1 MKLVIGIR
9 IDIHAL
15 HPGFQLFS
23 AKGKAR
29 LAVLPMRKD
38 FGSVMPITDLKQD
51 PVTQDP
57 GGQEEPL
64 QIPEKLPV
72 LPLRDVV
79 TFPYMILPLLV
90 SLDKAIHAVDQALI
104 QNRMILLL
112 TQRNQEVESPTP
124 GEMYE
129 IGTVGMVIRMLKMPD
144 QGVRVLVQGIARA
157 QVEGWSEGLS
167 FLEAKVKVL
176 EELAPDATAL
186 EIEALMRNV
195 REAMEK
201 MAALGKNI
209 SPEIMAISSNMS
221 DPGRLADLAAS
232 NLMLKIEDAQVVLSI
247 LEPVKR
253 LRRIYDLLTREIELL
268 TVQQRINIQA
278 KDEIEKGQRE
288 YFLRQQLKAIQG
300 ELGEGNELAEEVA
313 RYLKKADDIKMP
325 KEARDELNVQV
336 RRLERMNPESAET
349 ATLRTYL
356 DWMVGL
362 PWSFRTE
369 DNLNL
374 RTAREILNQDHY
386 GLDKIKV
393 RILEHLAVRKL
404 KQSTKGPILCFVGP
418 PGTGKTSLGKSI
430 ARALGR
436 KFVHLSLGGMHDEA
450 EIRGHR
456 RTYVGALPGRI
467 IQSLNQAGTKNPV
480 FMMDEVDKI
489 GADFRGDPSSALLE
503 VLDPEQN
510 DSFRDNYL
518 GVPFDL
524 SDVLFVTTANVLDT
538 IQPAFRDRMEVIAL
552 TGYMELE
559 KLQIAKRHLIPKQL
573 EAHGLTQDDITFP
586 DDVIAQ
592 MIRGYTREAGL
603 RNLEREVAGIC
614 RKVAMKFAMGNRKRV
629 VLSRSNLYRYLGAR
643 RILPGERLT
652 RNQIGVATGLAWTPV
667 GGEILYVEAQAM
679 AGKGALILTGK
690 MGEVMKE
697 SAQAAMSYTRAHAS
711 KYDIPQ
717 DFFSTHDFHIHIP
730 EGSIPKDGPSAGVT
744 LTSALVSACTGWP
757 LNKSIAMTGEITLSG
772 NVLPVGG
779 IKEKVLAAHREKIRT
794 VILPRR
800 NRKDLEEIPK
810 ELRQD
815 FKVIL
820 VDRLTEVLD
829 LILVRPAAKR
839 GQ

>member
-1 MKLVIGIR
+1 
-9 IDIHAL
+9 
-15 HPGFQLFS
+15 
-23 AKGKAR
+23 
-29 LAVLPMRKD
+29 
-38 FGSVMPITDLKQD
+38 MPITDLRQD
-51 PVTQDP
+51 PVTRDAGAGQDE
-57 GGQEEPL
+57 QL
-64 QIPEKLPV
+64 QIPEQLPV

-90 SLDKAIHAVDQALI
+90 TLDKAIHAVDQALA

-112 TQRNQEVESPTP
+112 TQRDQDVESPTP

-157 QVEGWSEGLS
+157 QVESWAEGLS
-167 FLEAKVKVL
+167 FLQAKVRVL
-176 EELAPDATAL
+176 EELTPEAAAL

-209 SPEIMAISSNMS
+209 SPEIIAISSNMS

-232 NLMLKIEDAQVVLSI
+232 NLALKIEDAQAI
-247 LEPVKR
+247 LGILDPAKR
-253 LRRIYDLLTREIELL
+253 LHRINDLLTREIELL

-288 YFLRQQLKAIQG
+288 YFLRQQLKAIQS

-313 RYLKKADDIKMP
+313 RYLKKADEIKMP
-325 KEARDELNVQV
+325 KEARDEVNVQV

-362 PWSFRTE
+362 PWSAKTE

-374 RTAREILNQDHY
+374 RKGRQILNEDHY
-386 GLDKIKV
+386 GLPKIKE

-404 KQSTKGPILCFVGP
+404 KQNAKGPILCFVGP

-436 KFVHLSLGGMHDEA
+436 KFVRLSLGGTHDEA

-467 IQSLNQAGTKNPV
+467 IQCLHQAGTRNPV

-524 SDVLFVTTANVLDT
+524 SDVLFVTTANMLDT

-552 TGYMELE
+552 SGYTEQE
-559 KLQIAKRHLIPKQL
+559 KLEIAKRHLIPKQL
-573 EAHGLTQDDITFP
+573 EAHGLAPDAITFP
-586 DDVIAQ
+586 DDVIVR
-592 MIRGYTREAGL
+592 MIRGYTREAGV

-614 RKVAMKFAMGNRKRV
+614 RKVAMKFAMGNRKQV
-629 VLSRSNLYRYLGAR
+629 AVSRSSLHHFLGSR
-643 RILPGERLT
+643 RILPGEHLT
-652 RNQIGVATGLAWTPV
+652 RNQVGVATGLAWTPV

-679 AGKGALILTGK
+679 AGKGALILTGQ

-697 SAQAAMSYTRAHAS
+697 SAQAALSYTRAHAS
-711 KYDIPQ
+711 TYGIPE

-744 LTSALVSACTGWP
+744 LTSALVSACTGRP

-779 IKEKVLAAHREKIRT
+779 IKEKVLAAHREKVDT
-794 VILPRR
+794 VILPRP
-800 NRKDLEEIPK
+800 NKKDLAEIPK
-810 ELRQD
+810 ELRRE
-815 FKVIL
+815 FKVIF
-820 VDRLTEVLD
+820 VDRLTEVLK
-829 LILVRPAAKR
+829 LAFI
-839 GQ
+839 